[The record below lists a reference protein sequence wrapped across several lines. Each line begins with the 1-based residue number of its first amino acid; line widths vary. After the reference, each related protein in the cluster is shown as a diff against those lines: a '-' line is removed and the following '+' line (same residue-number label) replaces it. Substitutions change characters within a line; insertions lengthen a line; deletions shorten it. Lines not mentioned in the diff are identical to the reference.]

1 MEQAKNVVQ
10 IEKVKK
16 DKVKHSEKQKKSN
29 IEWQQ
34 DRTKNTQ
41 NEKGVKGVS
50 NTLLEQDKKTVEIKP
65 NAEKMWQ
72 ESFGQEH
79 L

>member
-29 IEWQQ
+29 IE
-34 DRTKNTQ
+34 
-41 NEKGVKGVS
+41 
-50 NTLLEQDKKTVEIKP
+50 
-65 NAEKMWQ
+65 
-72 ESFGQEH
+72 
-79 L
+79 